1 MLSALEFLIA
11 AVLVASLL
19 VMSILDFALS
29 GVNQI
34 AVRRLA
40 DTSGSKSSPLWAAM
54 VEARAEVLMAIHIS
68 IQTLLIAIAVLL
80 TGAFLRAPLPDSLA
94 LPAGAATTL
103 VLVLIFRQLVP
114 RAVAIGNPDGVLA
127 RLVPALTVP
136 YYVLRPLVPDDDVG
150 LESLPP
156 VG

>member
-40 DTSGSKSSPLWAAM
+40 DASGSKSSPLWAAM

-103 VLVLIFRQLVP
+103 VLVLIFDSWFRVQ
-114 RAVAIGNPDGVLA
+114 
-127 RLVPALTVP
+127 
-136 YYVLRPLVPDDDVG
+136 
-150 LESLPP
+150 
-156 VG
+156 